1 MKDGRPTGPQKNWEP
16 VATGHDN
23 NDQTLRESRQMNQD
37 PPILPTRLR
46 HYVVAITGASGAPY
60 ARKLLHSLKSPEVQI
75 HLVASKAGKM
85 VYQLETGVALHDD
98 LPAGTLVYAE
108 DDFAAPFASGS
119 FPVEGMAVVP
129 CTMGSLA
136 AIAQGYSRNLIH
148 RAADVCLKERR
159 RLVLVPR
166 EMPLSRIHL
175 HNMLQV
181 VDAGGIILPPVP
193 GFYHQPQSVGDLVDF
208 VVARILTHLGLP
220 QDLVPPWL
228 GAYD

>member
-1 MKDGRPTGPQKNWEP
+1 
-16 VATGHDN
+16 VATNHEN
-23 NDQTLRESRQMNQD
+23 NDRVLLERRQMNLD

-60 ARKLLHSLKSPEVQI
+60 ARKLLHSMKSPEVQI
-75 HLVASKAGKM
+75 HLVASRAGMM
-85 VYQLETGVALHDD
+85 VYQLETGIALHED

-181 VDAGGIILPPVP
+181 VDAGGVILPPVP
-193 GFYHQPQSVGDLVDF
+193 GFYHRPQTVQDLVDF

-220 QDLVPPWL
+220 QDMVPPWL
-228 GAYD
+228 GVYD